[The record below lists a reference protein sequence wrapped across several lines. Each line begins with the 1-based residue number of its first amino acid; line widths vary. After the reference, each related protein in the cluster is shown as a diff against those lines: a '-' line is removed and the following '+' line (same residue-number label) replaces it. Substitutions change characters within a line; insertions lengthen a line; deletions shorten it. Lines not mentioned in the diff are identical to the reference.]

1 MSERDNES
9 TTSDES
15 NDEFNPVYQEGK
27 TSVQHKNLNAAG
39 SDHPLGADPLSFE
52 ADLRHLIRKVADDLY
67 ESWEATIR
75 EYLANAETA
84 CLRVEN
90 FVEGRTDTALGVDS
104 LYGVEDGYEPRIE
117 VTWDRSENKVSIRDN
132 GIGMASKEVDEVF
145 RQIGNSAARDIGS
158 YSGQF
163 GMGALSF
170 VKLIGLDNS
179 MVMTTHSRQTD
190 ENFST
195 YVSLAGPE
203 PIMGEMPENE
213 YGTKFQMTPDG
224 DYNIRSAVERF
235 SEWMRVPVIYRE
247 YDESG
252 QEVFNEDW
260 GDKQFTDEYDPN
272 MITLELRSEGDFVAT
287 CSAEASGKTLLLSMP
302 IDRNDS
308 GNSQHG
314 APFPFDVRLLDE
326 SGKVIKSDQGYEG
339 LMPCPRSD
347 YREMLKEA
355 RDPYI
360 TRDLLNAGDIVAQ
373 EVAEGPNEGSM
384 VVTAETL
391 EADRPLPPHDY
402 VTKDDLS
409 DEDEPGS
416 AQVIF
421 GPHKGKVI
429 VSEDEWDEM
438 DLGRAE
444 LYVPEDELER
454 FDPDTETG
462 DLCLPEPTS
471 DRDRLQSHDV
481 FWNWV
486 GKQFKDQFEG
496 RVVDVFDMIDGTNDP
511 LQTILEL
518 EPESLVE
525 STAQVQ

>member
-1 MSERDNES
+1 MSENNAS
-9 TTSDES
+9 TND
-15 NDEFNPVYQEGK
+15 DEFNPVYQEGK
-27 TSVQHKNLNAAG
+27 TSVNHKNLDAAG
-39 SDHPLGADPLSFE
+39 GQHPLGSDPLSFE

-90 FVEGRTDTALGVDS
+90 FVDGNAETTLGADS
-104 LYGVEDGYEPRIE
+104 LYGVSDGYEPRIE
-117 VTWDRSENKVSIRDN
+117 VTWDRSENKVTIRDN
-132 GIGMASKEVDEVF
+132 GIGMASVEVDEIF
-145 RQIGNSAARDIGS
+145 RQIGNSAARDSGQ

-203 PIMGEMPENE
+203 PIMGSMPENQ
-213 YGTKFQMTPDG
+213 YGTKFQMTPKSDF
-224 DYNIRSAVERF
+224 NIRSAVERY

-260 GDKQFTDEYDPN
+260 GDKSFTDEYDPN
-272 MITLELRSEGDFVAT
+272 MITLELRSEGDFVAY
-287 CSAEASGKTLLLSMP
+287 CSAEASDETLLLSMP
-302 IDRNDS
+302 IDRNS
-308 GNSQHG
+308 SNSNNWG

-326 SGKVIKSDQGYEG
+326 SGKVFKGPHAG

-347 YREMLKEA
+347 YQQMLKEA
-355 RDPYI
+355 RDPFI
-360 TRDLLNAGDIVAQ
+360 TRELLNARDIVGQ
-373 EVAEGPNEGSM
+373 EVAEGPNEGKM
-384 VVTAETL
+384 VVSDGVL
-391 EADRPLPPHDY
+391 DADRPLPPNDY
-402 VTKDDLS
+402 ITR
-409 DEDEPGS
+409 DELAEEDSPGE
-416 AQVIF
+416 ARVIF
-421 GPHKGKVI
+421 GPHKGKTI
-429 VSEDEWDEM
+429 VSDEDWDEM
-438 DLGRAE
+438 DEGRAE
-444 LYVPEDELER
+444 LYIPEDELIP
-454 FDPDTETG
+454 FDLQSGEG

-471 DRDRLQSHDV
+471 DRDRLQDHED
-481 FWNWV
+481 FWKWV
-486 GKQFKDQFEG
+486 GQQFKGQFEG
-496 RVVDVFDMIDGTNDP
+496 RIVDVFDVIDGTNDP

-518 EPESLVE
+518 DPEELVE
-525 STAQVQ
+525 SAAQVQ